1 MITYEEA
8 YNIALSRISS
18 NCEIV
23 EDLILEK
30 PYGWYFREQSR
41 EYLKTRDIYHMLR
54 GGASFVVEKENG
66 RIVSFGSTF
75 SLEDNFRYYE
85 EGFKY
90 EIYDLIIK
98 KVYNLKATLQ
108 FLMTLQLIHH
118 DFRLI
123 ENKFIHVLTSQGS
136 KEMDDIL
143 SALPYTFS
151 KQRLYFAYPHLL
163 EMKYSNWFDYRLIGY
178 DESE

>member
-1 MITYEEA
+1 MISYEEA
-8 YNIALSRISS
+8 YSIALSRISS
-18 NCEIV
+18 NREIA

-30 PYGWYFREQSR
+30 PYGWYFREQTK
-41 EYLKTRDIYHMLR
+41 EYSKTRDFRHILR
-54 GGASFVVEKENG
+54 GGESFIVEKKSG
-66 RIVSFGSTF
+66 RVVSFGSTF

-90 EIYDLIIK
+90 KMYDLAIK
-98 KVYNLKATLQ
+98 EVYNLEATLQ
-108 FLMTLQLIHH
+108 LLMILQLIHH

-123 ENKFIHVLTSQGS
+123 QKKLIHVLTSQGS
-136 KEMDDIL
+136 KEMDEIL
-143 SALPYTFS
+143 SSLPYTFS
-151 KQRLYFAYPHLL
+151 KKRLYFAYPHLL